1 MRAVGLVVEYN
12 PLHNGHLYHL
22 QAARQRSGA
31 EVVVA
36 VMSGNFCSA
45 VNRRSSINGRGH
57 RRH

>member
-22 QAARQRSGA
+22 QAARQLSGA

-36 VMSGNFCSA
+36 VT
-45 VNRRSSINGRGH
+45 I
-57 RRH
+57 